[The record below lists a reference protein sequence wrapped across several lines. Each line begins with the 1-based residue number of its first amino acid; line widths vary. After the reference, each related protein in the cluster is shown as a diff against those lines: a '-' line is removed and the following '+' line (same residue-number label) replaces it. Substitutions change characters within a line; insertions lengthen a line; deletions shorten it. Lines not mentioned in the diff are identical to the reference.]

1 VVVEVMGVVAIL
13 YPLMQ
18 DGGYFCPIVWV
29 R

>member
-1 VVVEVMGVVAIL
+1 VVEVMGVVAIL